1 MFHNCA
7 PSYQWGHKSTLPENT
22 STQNKGDWTSTN
34 QPSDLG
40 QILRYDLLSYK
51 Q

>member
-22 STQNKGDWTSTN
+22 STQNKGDWTANKSTIRSRSN
-34 QPSDLG
+34 FKIRFVKL
-40 QILRYDLLSYK
+40 
-51 Q
+51 